1 MKKKVR
7 IPTYQKIALDI
18 ASKIVEHKY
27 IIGDKIYTR
36 STLASQYNVS
46 SETARRAISI
56 LSDLDI
62 VETIK
67 GSGVTIKSYEK
78 ALKFVRE
85 FKDMQTLNSLIVDI
99 NDSISQQ
106 KEDNNNLENK
116 INRLVKNI
124 SRFQSINPFIPFE
137 VKIENTTPYLNKNIS
152 DINFWHHTTATVIA
166 IKRNNTTIL
175 SPGPYAVFQES
186 DIFYLIG
193 DENSYRRVMDFLY
206 PKEDQGLIN

>member
-1 MKKKVR
+1 MEKKVR
-7 IPTYQKIALDI
+7 IPVYQKIALDI

-27 IIGDKIYTR
+27 IIGEKIYTR
-36 STLASQYNVS
+36 STIASQYNVS

-85 FKDMQTLNSLIVDI
+85 FKDMQTFNSLIADI
-99 NDSISQQ
+99 NDNISQQ
-106 KEDNNNLENK
+106 KEVNINLENK
-116 INRLVKNI
+116 IKRLVKI
-124 SRFQSINPFIPFE
+124 RT
-137 VKIENTTPYLNKNIS
+137 TTPYLNKNIS

-166 IKRNNTTIL
+166 IKRDNSIIL
-175 SPGPYAVFQES
+175 SPGPYADFQEN

-193 DENSYRRVMDFLY
+193 DEDSYRRVMEFLY
-206 PKEDQGLIN
+206 PEEKSSFD